1 LSEKVADLLNL
12 VELQMLEKN
21 IMRKAAEVAVLRKNE
36 KLKKIEEE
44 FQEVSES
51 CDSMQKELSRIEHDR
66 KKIEDSVSLNNEK
79 IKKNESKLFSGTIT
93 SSKELVNYQDEI
105 KQFKQNND
113 TLESK
118 ELELMFE
125 HDTLKPK
132 LAQMQQKKLETQNQ
146 LKEVKDGVEEKAKV
160 VDEKISVLRKR
171 RKEVL
176 AKIPKDLIEKYDE
189 LRVKKGGIAL
199 GVLKNR
205 ICDACRM
212 EISSGEADKI
222 KDASKI
228 YKCPMCNRMLI
239 IYDEKMDSIKA
250 EVEAL

>member
-1 LSEKVADLLNL
+1 MSEKISDLLNL

-51 CDSMQKELSRIEHDR
+51 FDSMQKELSRIEHDR
-66 KKIEDSVSLNNEK
+66 KKIEDSVELNNEK

-125 HDTLKPK
+125 HYTLKPK
-132 LAQMQQKKLETQNQ
+132 LTQMQQKKLETQNQ
-146 LKEVKDGVEEKAKV
+146 LKEIKDEVEEKAKV
-160 VDEKISVLRKR
+160 VYEKISVLKKR

-176 AKIPKDLIEKYDE
+176 PKIPKDL
-189 LRVKKGGIAL
+189 L
-199 GVLKNR
+199 
-205 ICDACRM
+205 
-212 EISSGEADKI
+212 EIGRAH
-222 KDASKI
+222 
-228 YKCPMCNRMLI
+228 
-239 IYDEKMDSIKA
+239 
-250 EVEAL
+250 V